1 MDSSTGTPRPDT
13 FTQGCRDLV
22 RTFTYEDIVA
32 CTIYV
37 APMVFMIGPASII
50 AMEPVLAIL
59 VQSVL
64 GFVLGW
70 AVHRVGH
77 RLVIGLPTQPH
88 RLSFSPTWGFPI
100 RLTVTQFL
108 WGLECIVGAA
118 VLCAVLGK
126 RYLQISG
133 GEELLS
139 GLGLLAAALVLY
151 FVPVYLGRCWIRS
164 YYPAMTLVGPTEDI
178 IKTSLPGIR
187 FLSIFTQTR

>member
-59 VQSVL
+59 VQSVF

-77 RLVIGLPTQPH
+77 RLLIGLPTQPH
-88 RLSFSPTWGFPI
+88 RFSFSPSWASPF
-100 RLTVTQFL
+100 RLTVTQVL

-118 VLCAVLGK
+118 VFCAVLGK
-126 RYLQISG
+126 RSLQS
-133 GEELLS
+133 GEEWLS
-139 GLGLLAAALVLY
+139 GFGLLVAALVLY
-151 FVPVYLGRCWIRS
+151 FVPVYLGRCWIRA

-187 FLSIFTQTR
+187 FLSNFTQTR